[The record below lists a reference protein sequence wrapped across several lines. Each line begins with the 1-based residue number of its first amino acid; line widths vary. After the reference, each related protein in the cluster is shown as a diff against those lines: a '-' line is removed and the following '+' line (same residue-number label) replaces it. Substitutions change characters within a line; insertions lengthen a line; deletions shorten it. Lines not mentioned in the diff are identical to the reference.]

1 MTEQLLNHPN
11 IGAILKHVGCRAVPE
26 GVRIDALDAGQF
38 APFADGA
45 GNRPLVDSPV
55 PH

>member
-1 MTEQLLNHPN
+1 MNHAN
-11 IGAILKHVGCRAVPE
+11 IGAVLDEHVRCRAVPE